1 MDRTS
6 FLKKLLLIDGGK
18 DAHQRTPW
26 RARFQGGG
34 GAEPAE
40 DPLHLPAAPRRE
52 DGTLFPGALHPLRPL
67 PRGLS
72 RAHHRQGGGTPHGV
86 RHAHRESLHPPVHAV
101 RQVHRGLSR
110 FSPPRHRGPAHG
122 PGRVARRDLPL
133 LHRRSVCTKCVE
145 ACPLGAKAIE
155 SVPTGGISV
164 HVEACTGCGFCVHA
178 CPTEPKSLHL
188 EGRPPVPLRGHPRP
202 KVRDAR

>member
-18 DAHQRTPW
+18 DAINELR
-26 RARFQGGG
+26 GGPG
-34 GAEPAE
+34 SKAE
-40 DPLHLPAAPRRE
+40 DERNQPRIPFTFLRP
-52 DGTLFPGALHPLRPL
+52 PGARMEPSFLAHCTRCDLCLVACPEHIIVKAVEPLM
-67 PRGLS
+67 GS
-72 RAHHRQGGGTPHGV
+72 GTPIVNPFIRPCTQCGKCIEACPDAALLATEDPRMGRAV
-86 RHAHRESLHPPVHAV
+86 WHAETC
-101 RQVHRGLSR
+101 LS
-110 FSPPRHRGPAHG
+110 STEIA
-122 PGRVARRDLPL
+122 
-133 LHRRSVCTKCVE
+133 CTKCVE

-155 SVPTGGISV
+155 AVSSGGISV